1 MVEATTMVNLSLKR
15 YLTMR
20 PKLCFADLVK
30 INNEYKLN
38 LDNITLLFIYDRLDG
53 DIIKNAK
60 RVKSKLQLIAKHKK
74 CIS

>member
-1 MVEATTMVNLSLKR
+1 MVVGATMVNLSLKR

-20 PKLCFADLVK
+20 PKLCFTDLVK
-30 INNEYKLN
+30 INNENKLN
-38 LDNITLLFIYDRLDG
+38 LDNITLLFIYDRLDD